1 MGYSSKIND
10 PAFKKYLNNTR
21 CWSFMFSIILAFI
34 AVVGFY
40 IYGEISDEMYNPEAL
55 YIGLG
60 IGAMFLLIA
69 LFGIVGRKR
78 TKTWD
83 GVVVNKT
90 VKQKV
95 VTKVV

>member
-21 CWSFMFSIILAFI
+21 RWSFMFSIILAVM
-34 AVVGFY
+34 AVFGFY
-40 IYGEISDEMYNPEAL
+40 IYGEISNEMDNPEEL

-69 LFGIVGRKR
+69 LLGIVGRKR